1 MLLDNNLLFAL
12 SVERFLD
19 YKEPLRRKTGEGWQ
33 LFLAEARKRF
43 LVDELIVKNQLR
55 TENLDGEILE
65 IDSGPSQLNFTLD
78 RSGIRTKTIDLNF
91 SGAENNN
98 DTKFALGVSHN
109 QLEHFSD
116 RDSLEKALSLLAQ
129 RSVYGMVHQIHA
141 VDDPGFGWDN
151 SHNLRLR
158 SSEWEDYLKNWA
170 TDHTSEGWVY
180 LGAHRG
186 IPGRPQNFV
195 LERNGSLPF
204 YTHYDEQVIRRVIKE
219 ATIANGISISRLPL
233 LLFSFSIAG
242 DNPYLLAGLVGAI
255 HALDGL
261 DGYAARKGLGNS
273 PGGPLVDIV
282 SDHVVESAIFFQYAY
297 SKGYIPA
304 EMPWIVTARNLSVDF
319 LRFYNAFRNGIGTPQ
334 AHPHESFGTN
344 GTSGRIKRVIY
355 GVTKALGD
363 MIIPVV
369 PQLGLTISAVHIGES
384 FARALPVWT
393 SSTSQRI
400 YREVLDKVLSKK

>member
-1 MLLDNNLLFAL
+1 MLLDSNLLFAL
-12 SVERFLD
+12 SVERILD
-19 YKEPLRRKTGEGWQ
+19 YKEPLRKKTGEGWQ

-43 LVDELIVKNQLR
+43 LIDELIVKNQLR
-55 TENLDGEILE
+55 TGNLDGEILE
-65 IDSGPSQLNFTLD
+65 IDGGSSKLNVTLD
-78 RSGIRTKTIDLNF
+78 RSGIRTKTVDLNF
-91 SGAENNN
+91 SSAVFDNN
-98 DTKFALGVSHN
+98 TKFALGVSHN

-116 RDSLEKALSLLAQ
+116 KDSLERLLSLLGQ

-141 VDDPGFGWDN
+141 VDDPGFGWDH
-151 SHNLRLR
+151 SHQLRLR

-170 TDHTSEGWVY
+170 NNHANEGWVY

-204 YTHYDEQVIRRVIKE
+204 YTHYDEQVIRKIINEV
-219 ATIANGISISRLPL
+219 TIANGISISRLPL
-233 LLFSFSIAG
+233 LLFSFSMAA
-242 DNPYLLAGLVGAI
+242 DNPYLLAGLIGAI

-261 DGYAARKGLGNS
+261 DGYVARKGLGDS
-273 PGGPLVDIV
+273 PGGPLFDIV
-282 SDHVVESAIFFQYAY
+282 SDHVIESAIFFQYAY

-304 EMPWIVTARNLSVDF
+304 EAPWIVTARNLSVDF
-319 LRFYNAFRNGIGTPQ
+319 LRFYNAFRNGIGISQ
-334 AHPHESFGTN
+334 SHPHESFGTN
-344 GTSGRIKRVIY
+344 GRSGRIKRVVY
-355 GVTKALGD
+355 GVTKGLGD

-400 YREVLDKVLSKK
+400 YREVLDRVLSKK